1 MIMAT
6 RFSSRVLVAT
16 QLGLLVALAIPGADL
31 RFSQVGAGLLLP
43 GMALGL
49 WAVLA
54 MGLRQVRIMP
64 EPGANLP
71 LVRRGPYR
79 WIRHP
84 MYTAVTLG
92 GLGWLLC
99 NFSWSR
105 LACWLALLPVL
116 ILKAAREERLLAARH
131 PDYQVYQATSWRFIP
146 RVR

>member
-6 RFSSRVLVAT
+6 TFSSRALVAT

-31 RFSQVGAGLLLP
+31 HFSAPGVGLLLS
-43 GMALGL
+43 GTTLGL

-84 MYTAVTLG
+84 MYTSVTFG
-92 GLGWLLC
+92 ALGWLLC
-99 NFSWSR
+99 NFSWAR

-131 PDYQVYQATSWRFIP
+131 PDYQAYQATSWRFLP
-146 RVR
+146 WVW